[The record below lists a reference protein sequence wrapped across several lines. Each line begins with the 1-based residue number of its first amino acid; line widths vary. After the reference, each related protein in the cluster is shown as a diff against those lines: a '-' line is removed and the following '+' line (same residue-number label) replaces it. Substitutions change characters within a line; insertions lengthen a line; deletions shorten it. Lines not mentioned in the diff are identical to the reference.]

1 MKLVIIFGPPAVG
14 KFTVGRELAKQQ
26 GFRLLHKQD
35 IFNLLDDFFFF
46 GTPSYRAVDQGIREL
61 IIDKA
66 SSLKHIS
73 GLIMTFVWA
82 FNDQRDLLFI
92 EKVVKLCKKKGI
104 ELYFVE
110 LQSSEI
116 ERQKRVS
123 SPTRREMEKV
133 STIKGLEELEKDK
146 DFSSNTDYFEKKNY
160 LKLDNTTLSSE
171 KCVELICEH
180 FKF

>member
-46 GTPSYRAVDQGIREL
+46 GTSAYRTVDQGIREL

-66 SSLKHIS
+66 SSLKHIQ

-82 FNDQRDLLFI
+82 FNDKRDLEFI
-92 EKVVKLCKKKGI
+92 EKVLKLCKKRGI

-110 LQSSEI
+110 LQSSAT
-116 ERQKRVS
+116 ERHKRVS
-123 SPTRREMEKV
+123 STTRKEMEKV
-133 STIKGLEELEKDK
+133 STVKDLVALEKDK
-146 DFSSNTDYFEKKNY
+146 DFISNSDYFKKKNY

-171 KCVELICEH
+171 KCVELICEY